1 MMTLVCAFF
10 LHSRVH
16 IFTLPVTFLGGTI
29 SYEIFNNCLSIFCLV
44 IHPTVELLLDVSGWL
59 RRIESNIA
67 LAFQDLPSVIIV
79 LCLFLWGYKYK
90 I

>member
-16 IFTLPVTFLGGTI
+16 IFTLPVIALGGTI

-59 RRIESNIA
+59 RRTESNIA

-79 LCLFLWGYKYK
+79 LCLFL
-90 I
+90 